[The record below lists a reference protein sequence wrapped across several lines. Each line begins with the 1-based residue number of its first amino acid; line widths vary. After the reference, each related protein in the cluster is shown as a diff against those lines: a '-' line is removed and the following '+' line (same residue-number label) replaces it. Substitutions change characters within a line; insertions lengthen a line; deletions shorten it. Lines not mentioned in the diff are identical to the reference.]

1 MPMLPDPA
9 HMDIIDK
16 ACISAFEAEEPVSV
30 FCFAKILWTIR
41 SSPCIARITTI

>member
-30 FCFAKILWTIR
+30 FSL
-41 SSPCIARITTI
+41 

>member
-16 ACISAFEAEEPVSV
+16 ACISAFEAEDAGRRI
-30 FCFAKILWTIR
+30 FALRKYYG
-41 SSPCIARITTI
+41 